1 MDITAPKRKWIPIG
15 TNHTTTCLLLKK
27 MNRYDFLDQNQHLYN
42 WRVRSTTMLNHQK
55 LHINTL
61 TPNILPV
68 ITSLNI
74 PCGFLLK
81 RKSFYLLCPALDTA
95 YVSMFQIELGMIGT
109 CYNGREDWKSGA
121 YQLAAET
128 EVLIRSMSWLL
139 CVIQV

>member
-1 MDITAPKRKWIPIG
+1 MIFWIRISICTIEESG
-15 TNHTTTCLLLKK
+15 ALL
-27 MNRYDFLDQNQHLYN
+27 
-42 WRVRSTTMLNHQK
+42 LNHQI

-109 CYNGREDWKSGA
+109 CYNGRED
-121 YQLAAET
+121 
-128 EVLIRSMSWLL
+128 
-139 CVIQV
+139 